1 MTDII
6 SVLIFTWCTPISIT
20 ANGTYLTLS
29 FHLSSSVCCIPLE
42 ITCIFHHQPKQAQ
55 REKNPTADKPRQI
68 VGPVSRSRS
77 PKHHQPVSPSSPAP
91 EPTLARSG

>member
-6 SVLIFTWCTPISIT
+6 SVFDLHMVHTNIKVPGTQSVT

-29 FHLSSSVCCIPLE
+29 FHLSSSLLLHDCIPLE

-55 REKNPTADKPRQI
+55 REKKSHR
-68 VGPVSRSRS
+68 R
-77 PKHHQPVSPSSPAP
+77 
-91 EPTLARSG
+91 